1 MSSMRESV
9 TEYLS
14 MRRSLGFKMKDAGV
28 GLFDFISYT
37 EQAGISHITTAVAL
51 HWAQQKTTV
60 PPQQW
65 ARRLSFVR
73 GFARYHLAN
82 DSRTEIPPSALLPY
96 RPKRAQPYL
105 YTDDEVKRIMS
116 AAQSLPRAN
125 GFRGETYSCLLGLLS
140 VSGMRIGELLDLKLK
155 NVDLTEGVI
164 KVVGAKFGKSRL
176 VPLHA
181 STQMALAD
189 YKMSRE
195 KFLVGKKAEHFFI
208 SLRGNRL
215 DKGQVTRTFHLL
227 SRQIGLRKVGE
238 STGPRL
244 HDFRHVFAI
253 QTMLRWY
260 RCGEDVERLLP
271 VLSSY
276 LGHVHISDTYWY
288 LSACPELMGM
298 AVKLLEQRWE
308 EI

>member
-1 MSSMRESV
+1 MISLRESV
-9 TEYLS
+9 TDYLS

-28 GLFDFISYT
+28 GLLDFISYT
-37 EQAGISHITTAVAL
+37 EQTEISHITTAVAL
-51 HWAQQKTTV
+51 LWAQQKTTV
-60 PPQQW
+60 QPQEW

-82 DSRTEIPPSALLPY
+82 DSRTEIPPSSLLQY

-105 YTDDEVKRIMS
+105 YTDDEVQKIMS
-116 AAQSLPRAN
+116 AAQTLPPAN
-125 GFRGETYSCLLGLLS
+125 GFRGQTYCCLLGLLS
-140 VSGMRIGELLDLKLK
+140 VSGMRIGEILNLKLK
-155 NVDLTEGVI
+155 NVDFTEGVI
-164 KVVGAKFGKSRL
+164 KVVDAKFGKSRL

-181 STQMALAD
+181 STLKALAD
-189 YKMSRE
+189 YKMSRA
-195 KFLVGKKAEHFFI
+195 KFLAGKQAEHFFI
-208 SLRGNRL
+208 SLRGNCL

-227 SRQIGLRKVGE
+227 SRQTGLRKLE
-238 STGPRL
+238 ASNGPRL

-260 RCGEDVERLLP
+260 RCGADVERLLP

-288 LSACPELMGM
+288 FSACPELMGM